1 MRIYMAMDRKSIRR
15 WAYVA
20 LAAVVFAVA
29 AFLAANAIH
38 AYLYGRPIAG
48 SIARPLPSAAP
59 ALQAESAAFDQALAI
74 AGFVMLVI
82 ALGWRLLGVTLALI
96 AVIATY
102 QLLGGDYTYI
112 AYAMAIGLA
121 LASVNAR
128 PLIRMPRSFAML
140 MAVIGAVL
148 VAFGDV
154 TLIGAGI
161 LYAGYIIALL
171 LLQGIAAMGDAG
183 ILAVV
188 GWIIAMTWIGR
199 AVASARGVAGVAL
212 SFAAGF
218 LGLLVGLYLLQ
229 FLLQAA
235 LIGVGVVALIIASIV
250 AIIDLFQALERGRP
264 EALVWA
270 GPLAILAS
278 IWGINLAP
286 ILGGVAG
293 ISAIVAAFTLSDRY
307 ANTAIILALAAL
319 VLAGAGG
326 G

>member
-1 MRIYMAMDRKSIRR
+1 MDRKSVRKWI
-15 WAYVA
+15 YVA
-20 LAAVVFAVA
+20 LAAAVFAVA
-29 AFLAANAIH
+29 AFLAVNALH
-38 AYLYGRPIAG
+38 AYLYGRPVVG
-48 SIARPLPSAAP
+48 SLVKPPPAAAP
-59 ALQAESAAFDQALAI
+59 ALQTQGAAFDQALAI
-74 AGFVMLVI
+74 AGLVMLVI

-188 GWIIAMTWIGR
+188 GWIIAMTWVGR

-218 LGLLVGLYLLQ
+218 LGLLVGLYLLM
-229 FLLQAA
+229 FLIQAA
-235 LIGVGVVALIIASIV
+235 LIGVGIVVFIIASIV

-270 GPLAILAS
+270 APLAILAS
-278 IWGINLAP
+278 VWGINLAP
-286 ILGGVAG
+286 IIGGIAG
-293 ISAIVAAFTLSDRY
+293 ISAIIAAFTLSDRY

-326 G
+326 

>member
-1 MRIYMAMDRKSIRR
+1 MAMDRKNIRK
-15 WAYVA
+15 WTYVA
-20 LAAVVFAVA
+20 LAAAVFAVA
-29 AFLAANAIH
+29 AFLAVNALY
-38 AYLYGRPIAG
+38 AYLYGRPVVG
-48 SIARPLPSAAP
+48 SLVKPPPAAAP
-59 ALQAESAAFDQALAI
+59 ALQAGGGAALDQALAI

-212 SFAAGF
+212 SFGAGF

-235 LIGVGVVALIIASIV
+235 LIGVGVVVLIIASIV

-286 ILGGVAG
+286 VLGGIAG
-293 ISAIVAAFTLSDRY
+293 ISAIIAAFTLSDRY

-319 VLAGAGG
+319 VLAGV
-326 G
+326 

>member
-1 MRIYMAMDRKSIRR
+1 MAMDRKNIRK
-15 WAYVA
+15 WTYVA
-20 LAAVVFAVA
+20 LAAVVFALA
-29 AFLAANAIH
+29 AFLAANALH
-38 AYLYGRPIAG
+38 AYLYGKPILG
-48 SIARPLPSAAP
+48 SIARPPPAAAP
-59 ALQAESAAFDQALAI
+59 TLQTQGGGLDVLAV
-74 AGFVMLVI
+74 AGFVLVVI
-82 ALGWRLLGVTLALI
+82 ALGWRMLGVTLALV

-128 PLIRMPRSFAML
+128 PLIRMPKSFAML
-140 MAVIGAVL
+140 MAVIGAIL
-148 VAFGDV
+148 LAFGDT

-161 LYAGYIIALL
+161 LYAGYIIAML
-171 LLQGIAAMGDAG
+171 LLQGIANMGNAG
-183 ILAVV
+183 VLAVV
-188 GWIIAMTWIGR
+188 GWIIAMTWVGR
-199 AVASARGVAGVAL
+199 AVASARGLAGVAL

-229 FLLQAA
+229 ELLAAA
-235 LIGVGVVALIIASIV
+235 LTEVGIVVFIVASIV

-270 GPLAILAS
+270 GPLAMLGYV
-278 IWGINLAP
+278 WGIDLSP
-286 ILGGVAG
+286 ILGGIAG

-319 VLAGAGG
+319 VLAGG
-326 G
+326 

>member
-1 MRIYMAMDRKSIRR
+1 MRVYMAMDRKSVRK
-15 WAYVA
+15 WTYVA
-20 LAAVVFAVA
+20 LAAVVFALA

-38 AYLYGRPIAG
+38 AYLYGRPILG
-48 SIARPLPSAAP
+48 SLVKPPPSAAP
-59 ALQAESAAFDQALAI
+59 ALQAGGGAALDQALAI

-102 QLLGGDYTYI
+102 QLLGGDYLYI

-121 LASVNAR
+121 LASVNAN

-171 LLQGIAAMGDAG
+171 LLYGIASMGDAG

-199 AVASARGVAGVAL
+199 G
-212 SFAAGF
+212 
-218 LGLLVGLYLLQ
+218 
-229 FLLQAA
+229 
-235 LIGVGVVALIIASIV
+235 
-250 AIIDLFQALERGRP
+250 
-264 EALVWA
+264 
-270 GPLAILAS
+270 
-278 IWGINLAP
+278 
-286 ILGGVAG
+286 
-293 ISAIVAAFTLSDRY
+293 
-307 ANTAIILALAAL
+307 
-319 VLAGAGG
+319 
-326 G
+326 

>member
-1 MRIYMAMDRKSIRR
+1 MAMDRKSIRR

-20 LAAVVFAVA
+20 LAAVVLAVA

-38 AYLYGRPIAG
+38 AYLYGRPVAG
-48 SIARPLPSAAP
+48 SIARPLPAAAP
-59 ALQAESAAFDQALAI
+59 ALQTQGGDVGLDILAVT
-74 AGFVMLVI
+74 GFVLVII
-82 ALGWRLLGVTLALI
+82 ALGWRLLGVTLALV

-112 AYAMAIGLA
+112 AYAMAVGLA

-140 MAVIGAVL
+140 MAVIGAIL
-148 VAFGDV
+148 LAFGDT
-154 TLIGAGI
+154 TLIGAAI

-171 LLQGIAAMGDAG
+171 LLQGIANMGGAG
-183 ILAVV
+183 VLAVV
-188 GWIIAMTWIGR
+188 GWIIAMTWVGR
-199 AVASARGVAGVAL
+199 AVASARGLAGVAL

-229 FLLQAA
+229 ELLAAA
-235 LIGVGVVALIIASIV
+235 LTEVGIVVFIVASIV

-270 GPLAILAS
+270 GPLAILGY
-278 IWGINLAP
+278 IWGIDLAP
-286 ILGGVAG
+286 IIGGIAG

>member
-1 MRIYMAMDRKSIRR
+1 MDRKSIRR

-38 AYLYGRPIAG
+38 AYLYGRPILG
-48 SIARPLPSAAP
+48 SIARPPPAAAP
-59 ALQAESAAFDQALAI
+59 ALQAGGGAALDQALAI

-102 QLLGGDYTYI
+102 QLLGGDYLYI

-171 LLQGIAAMGDAG
+171 LLYGIASMGDAG

-218 LGLLVGLYLLQ
+218 LGLLVGLYLLI
-229 FLLQAA
+229 FLIQAA
-235 LIGVGVVALIIASIV
+235 FIGVGIVVFIIASIV

-270 GPLAILAS
+270 APLAILAS
-278 IWGINLAP
+278 VWGINLAP
-286 ILGGVAG
+286 IIGGIAG
-293 ISAIVAAFTLSDRY
+293 IAAIIAAFTLSDRY

-326 G
+326 